1 MRLLAMK
8 ERAASL
14 IRNLFSFKGR
24 IRRSDYWIGM
34 ILIFIGM
41 VAVASLLAGLWR
53 VDLADRYDLR
63 ASAIQ
68 AGVVLLFM
76 WPNLAVSV
84 KRLHDR
90 DQSGWWILLSFL
102 PVIGN
107 VWTLVNLGILRGTP
121 GDNRYGEEPL
131 RPQLTLIERGAAA
144 A

>member
-1 MRLLAMK
+1 MR
-8 ERAASL
+8 ETAATL
-14 IRNLFSFKGR
+14 FHNLFSFKGR

-34 ILIFIGM
+34 IVIFIGM
-41 VAVASLLAGLWR
+41 VALASGLAAWWK

-102 PVIGN
+102 PIIGN
-107 VWTLVNLGILRGTP
+107 AWTIINLGILRGTP
-121 GDNRYGEEPL
+121 GDNRYGVEPA
-131 RPQLTLIERGAAA
+131 RAQLTLIERDAAA

>member
-1 MRLLAMK
+1 MR
-8 ERAASL
+8 ERAANL
-14 IRNLFSFKGR
+14 IHNLFSFKGR
-24 IRRSDYWIGM
+24 LRRLDYWIGM
-34 ILIFIGM
+34 IVIFIGM
-41 VAVASLLAGLWR
+41 VTAASVWAAWWK
-53 VDLADRYDLR
+53 VDLADPYDFR
-63 ASAIQ
+63 ATAIQ

-90 DQSGWWILLSFL
+90 GQSGWWVLLSFL

-107 VWTLVNLGILRGTP
+107 VWTLVNLGILRGTT
-121 GDNRYGEEPL
+121 GDNCYGAEPA

>member
-1 MRLLAMK
+1 MK
-8 ERAASL
+8 ERAATL
-14 IRNLFSFKGR
+14 IHNLFSFKGR

-34 ILIFIGM
+34 VVIFVGM
-41 VAVASLLAGLWR
+41 VALASVLAGLWK
-53 VDLADRYDLR
+53 VDLADPYDLR

-107 VWTLVNLGILRGTP
+107 VWTLINLGILRGTT
-121 GDNRYGEEPL
+121 GDNRYGAEPA
-131 RPQLTLIERGAAA
+131 RPQLTLIERDAAA
-144 A
+144 AA

>member
-1 MRLLAMK
+1 MK
-8 ERAASL
+8 QRAATL
-14 IRNLFSFKGR
+14 IHNLFSFKGR

-34 ILIFIGM
+34 IIIFIGM
-41 VAVASLLAGLWR
+41 VAVASVLAGIWK

-121 GDNRYGEEPL
+121 GGNRYGAEPA
-131 RPQLTLIERGAAA
+131 RAQLTLIERNAAA

>member
-1 MRLLAMK
+1 MK
-8 ERAASL
+8 QRAATL
-14 IRNLFSFKGR
+14 IHNLFSFKGR

-34 ILIFIGM
+34 IVIFVGM
-41 VAVASLLAGLWR
+41 VAVASILAGVWK

-121 GDNRYGEEPL
+121 GDNRYGAEPA
-131 RPQLTLIERGAAA
+131 RAQLTLIERGAAA

>member
-1 MRLLAMK
+1 MR
-8 ERAASL
+8 ERAATL
-14 IRNLFSFKGR
+14 IHNLFSFKGR

-34 ILIFIGM
+34 IVIFIGM
-41 VAVASLLAGLWR
+41 VALASGLAAWWR

-102 PVIGN
+102 PIIGN
-107 VWTLVNLGILRGTP
+107 AWTIINLGILRGTM
-121 GDNRYGEEPL
+121 GDNRYGGEPA
-131 RPQLTLIERGAAA
+131 RAQLTLIERDAAA